1 MSKFSI
7 IINSFST
14 LIVRGTTL
22 GIRVLAFIL
31 LAKIADQN
39 IFGMLAFLMACTE
52 IFRII
57 ADMGLDNYTIKNISQ
72 SKNDRD
78 IDRILSTAAIQKMV
92 SALLIFILYFSIFKF
107 SNPEW
112 SSLYIS
118 LFGLMAV
125 SPMFLNFSVN
135 YYLAT
140 QKLEKILPTI
150 IIMTLIIITVF
161 MFFWFQKEVL
171 LALTSVVVGEF
182 TTASILSWK
191 IVRRHE
197 IFWVSFKKIFKNLKS
212 HYAIGIAMLVAILY
226 SRLDIIFI
234 KYFFANL
241 NMAMYGFAQRITEPA
256 LFIVGAFSANSYSLL
271 SRYYLD
277 GMALFSSRIKKVV
290 VMFFCIGAFIVICTA
305 ITAWYIVSNYYLN
318 YIAILPVIYML
329 CAAIIFKS
337 INLSLTS
344 TILAMGDFKIMT
356 YVSFINLLLSVIFI
370 YSFLYYFGLYG
381 AALGVIVVESINSM
395 IQGVYVYMRLRYKKN
410 VH

>member
-1 MSKFSI
+1 MSKLSI

-22 GIRVLAFIL
+22 GTRVLAFIL

-39 IFGMLAFLMACTE
+39 VFGMLAFLMACTE
-52 IFRII
+52 IFRVI

-72 SKNDRD
+72 AKTEKDLSN
-78 IDRILSTAAIQKMV
+78 ILSTAATQKII
-92 SALLIFILYFSIFKF
+92 SAALIFLLYFTVFKF

-118 LFGLMAV
+118 LFGLMAI

-135 YYLAT
+135 YYLAR

-150 IIMTLIIITVF
+150 IVTTLVIIAAF
-161 MFFWFQKEVL
+161 LFFWLKKEVL
-171 LALTSVVVGEF
+171 PALCCIVVGEF
-182 TTASILSWK
+182 VTAMILSRK
-191 IVRRHE
+191 VVKQHTIL
-197 IFWVSFKKIFKNLKS
+197 WVALKKVSENLKY

-234 KYFFANL
+234 KYFFSDL
-241 NMAMYGFAQRITEPA
+241 NIAMYGFAQRLTEPA

-277 GMALFSSRIKKVV
+277 DINIFSSRIKKVV
-290 VMFFCIGAFIVICTA
+290 MLFTCIGVLIVIATMISSWFIV
-305 ITAWYIVSNYYLN
+305 SHFYLN
-318 YIAILPVIYML
+318 YIDVLPVIYLL
-329 CAAIIFKS
+329 CLAIVFKS

-370 YSFLYYFGLYG
+370 YSFLHYFGLYG
-381 AALGVIVVESINSM
+381 AALGVIAVESINSV
-395 IQGVYVYMRLRYKKN
+395 IQGVYVYIRIRSKKN
-410 VH
+410 VC

>member
-1 MSKFSI
+1 
-7 IINSFST
+7 
-14 LIVRGTTL
+14 VRGTTL
-22 GIRVLAFIL
+22 GVRVLAFIL
-31 LAKIADQN
+31 LAKIADQS

-52 IFRII
+52 IFRVI

-72 SKNDRD
+72 TKNNTD
-78 IDRILSTAAIQKMV
+78 IERILSTAATQKML
-92 SALLIFILYFSIFKF
+92 SALFIFILYLFVFKF

-118 LFGLMAV
+118 LFGLMAI

-150 IIMTLIIITVF
+150 IITTLIIISVF
-161 MFFWFQKEVL
+161 MFFWFQKNVL

-182 TTASILSWK
+182 TTAFILSWK
-191 IVRRHE
+191 IVKRHKVFLVAFKT
-197 IFWVSFKKIFKNLKS
+197 IFSNLKS

-241 NMAMYGFAQRITEPA
+241 NIAMYGFAQRITEPA

-277 GMALFSSRIKKVV
+277 EIALFSSRIKKVV
-290 VMFFCIGAFIVICTA
+290 VLFFCIGIFIVICTGIA
-305 ITAWYIVSNYYLN
+305 AWFIVTNYYLN
-318 YIAILPVIYML
+318 YVAVLPIIYML
-329 CAAIIFKS
+329 CAAIVFKS

-381 AALGVIVVESINSM
+381 AALGVIAVESINSM
-395 IQGVYVYMRLRYKKN
+395 IQGMYVYMRLRFKKN

>member
-1 MSKFSI
+1 MSKLSI

-22 GIRVLAFIL
+22 GTRFLAFIL

-39 IFGMLAFLMACTE
+39 VFGMLAFLMACTE
-52 IFRII
+52 IFRVI

-72 SKNDRD
+72 AKTEKDLSN
-78 IDRILSTAAIQKMV
+78 ILSTAATQKII
-92 SALLIFILYFSIFKF
+92 SAALIFLLYFTVFKF

-118 LFGLMAV
+118 LFGLMAI

-135 YYLAT
+135 YYLAR

-150 IIMTLIIITVF
+150 IVTTLVIIAAF
-161 MFFWFQKEVL
+161 LFFWLKKEVL
-171 LALTSVVVGEF
+171 PALCCIVVGEF
-182 TTASILSWK
+182 VTAMILSRK
-191 IVRRHE
+191 VVKQHTIL
-197 IFWVSFKKIFKNLKS
+197 WVALKKVSENLKY
-212 HYAIGIAMLVAILY
+212 HYAIVIAMLVAILY

-234 KYFFANL
+234 KYFFSDL
-241 NMAMYGFAQRITEPA
+241 NIAMYGFAQRLTEPA

-277 GMALFSSRIKKVV
+277 DINIFSSRIKKVV
-290 VMFFCIGAFIVICTA
+290 MLFTCIGVLIVIATMISSWFIV
-305 ITAWYIVSNYYLN
+305 SHFYLN
-318 YIAILPVIYML
+318 YIDVLPVIYLL
-329 CAAIIFKS
+329 CLAIVFKS

-370 YSFLYYFGLYG
+370 YSFLHYFGLYG
-381 AALGVIVVESINSM
+381 AALGVIAVESINSV
-395 IQGVYVYMRLRYKKN
+395 IQGVYVYIRIRSKKN
-410 VH
+410 VC